1 MVARTLKR
9 ALYLIVATAG
19 VGFAMAALL
28 LLTRTVQKSD
38 DFDRLQD
45 IIVAINIAGGM
56 LLLAMLIGNLT
67 RLARDYRDN
76 VPGAKLKARMVGMFV
91 GLAVLPLLVVFYFST
106 QFINRGIDSW
116 FNIEVEEGLENALE
130 LSRAALELQKRRN
143 LASTQ
148 SAAQRLSLVTDAQA
162 VFELSILRR
171 EAGASE
177 MTLYG
182 SNNTVLATSSGSA
195 TAGLPKPL
203 NEEVVLQMQQG
214 RPFVSLESLAD
225 GGVEI
230 RTAVVFRH
238 RVGRSREA
246 RVVQGYYPVTDRL
259 AEMVGSV
266 ERSFQEYQQLV
277 FFREDLKD
285 LLTVT
290 LAFVL
295 LLSLLAAIYGAFV
308 LSRRLVAPIQD
319 LVAGTRAVAMGDFDT
334 RLPAPSRDEIGF
346 LISSFNDM
354 TQRLAT
360 ARREA
365 SLNQALVEAERT
377 NLEVILARLSTGV
390 VALEAD
396 LTIRNANQAAGAILG
411 VDLVHRS
418 GEKLVDVARE
428 NALLEQF
435 VDVARVHLDAGET
448 EWREQI
454 VLRGEVGRRVLTC
467 ACTTLPGDENHAAGY
482 VVVFDDITALL
493 QAQRDAAWGE
503 VARRLAHEIKN
514 PLTPIQ
520 LSAERMRHKYLHSMP
535 EEEAQVLDRATHT
548 IVQQVEAMK
557 EMVNAFS
564 DYARAPDI
572 EIARFDL
579 DKLVHEVVDLY
590 RAQESAVKI
599 VLTSDPTLPPLEADM
614 GRVRQML
621 HNLIRNAVE
630 ALEHTDD
637 ARIDV
642 HVSAA
647 EIDSVPMVQIRVEDN
662 GPGFQA
668 GSVNQVFDPYVT
680 TKPKGTGLG
689 LAIVKKLVEEHVG
702 TIQAANRAVGG
713 AMISIRLPV
722 DEAAREMMITL
733 APGRADRRREQAWP
747 TRTYSSSTT
756 KPISEI

>member
-9 ALYLIVATAG
+9 AFYLLIAATG
-19 VGFAMAALL
+19 VGLAVAALF
-28 LLTRTVQKSD
+28 LLTQTVQKSD

-45 IIVAINIAGGM
+45 VIVAINIVGGV
-56 LLLAMLIGNLT
+56 LLLALLIGNLA
-67 RLARDYRDN
+67 RLVRDYRRD
-76 VPGAKLKARMVGMFV
+76 VPGSKLKARMVGMFV

-116 FNIEVEEGLENALE
+116 FDVEVEDGLNNALE

-143 LASTQ
+143 LEATQ
-148 SAAQRLSLVTDAQA
+148 SVAQQLSMVRDTQVIL
-162 VFELSILRR
+162 ELSMLRQQ
-171 EAGASE
+171 AGASE

-182 SNNTVLATSSGSA
+182 ANNTVLATSSNSA
-195 TAGLPKPL
+195 TASLPKPL
-203 NEEVVLQMQQG
+203 TDEVILQMQQG

-225 GGVEI
+225 GGVEV
-230 RTAVVFRH
+230 RTAIVFRQ
-238 RVGRSREA
+238 RIGRAREA
-246 RVVQGYYPVTDRL
+246 RVVQAYFPVADRL
-259 AEMVGSV
+259 ADMVGSV
-266 ERSFQEYQQLV
+266 ERSYQEYQQLV
-277 FFREDLKD
+277 FFRDDLKD

-295 LLSLLAAIYGAFV
+295 LLSLLAAIYGAFL

-334 RLPAPSRDEIGF
+334 RLPTPSRDEIGF
-346 LISSFNDM
+346 LVSSFNDM
-354 TQRLAT
+354 TQRLAS

-365 SLNQALVEAERT
+365 SLSQALVEAERT

-390 VALEAD
+390 VALESD
-396 LTIRNANQAAGAILG
+396 LAIRNANQAAGSILG
-411 VDLVHRS
+411 VDLEHQR
-418 GEKLVDVARE
+418 GRKLTDVAKR
-428 NALLEQF
+428 NPLLEQF
-435 VDVARVHLDAGET
+435 VDVARVHLDSGET

-467 ACTTLPGDENHAAGY
+467 ACTALPGDEEHAAGY
-482 VVVFDDITALL
+482 VVVFDDITGLL

-520 LSAERMRHKYLHSMP
+520 LSAERLRRKYLQAMS

-590 RAQESAVKI
+590 RAQEREVKI
-599 VLTSDPTLPPLEADM
+599 VLSSDPTMPMIEADM
-614 GRVRQML
+614 GRIRQIL
-621 HNLIRNAVE
+621 HNLLRNAVE
-630 ALEHTDD
+630 ALETTEG

-647 EIDSVPMVQIRVEDN
+647 EIDGVDIVQIKVEDN

-668 GSVNQVFDPYVT
+668 GAVGQVFDPYVT

-702 TIQAANRAVGG
+702 SIRAANRSDGG
-713 AMISIRLPV
+713 AMISIRLPLN
-722 DEAAREMMITL
+722 EAAREMMMAK
-733 APGRADRRREQAWP
+733 APGRAERRREQA
-747 TRTYSSSTT
+747 
-756 KPISEI
+756 

>member
-9 ALYLIVATAG
+9 ALYYLIGAAG
-19 VGFAMAALL
+19 VGLALTAL
-28 LLTRTVQKSD
+28 FLLTQTVEKSG
-38 DFDRLQD
+38 DFDRMQEVILW
-45 IIVAINIAGGM
+45 INIIGGA
-56 LLLAMLIGNLT
+56 LLFALLIGNLA
-67 RLARDYRDN
+67 RLFSDYRAN

-91 GLAVLPLLVVFYFST
+91 GLAVLPLIVVFYFST

-116 FNIEVEEGLENALE
+116 FNVQVEEGLDNALT

-143 LASTQ
+143 LQSTE
-148 SAAQRLSLVTDAQA
+148 AVARRLA
-162 VFELSILRR
+162 VVNDRQVVRELDTLRR
-171 EAGASE
+171 DSGARE

-182 SNNTVLATSSGSA
+182 NNNTVLATSSDSA
-195 TAGLPKPL
+195 TASLPRAL
-203 NEEVVLQMQQG
+203 TEEVVLQMQQG
-214 RPFVSLESLAD
+214 RPFVSLESISS
-225 GGVEI
+225 GSVEV
-230 RTAVVFRH
+230 RTAVVFTYRG
-238 RVGRSREA
+238 GRQQQA
-246 RVVQGYYPVTDRL
+246 RVVQAHYPVADRL
-259 AEMVGSV
+259 GTMVNSV
-266 ERSFQEYQQLV
+266 ERSYQEYQQLV

-285 LLTVT
+285 LLTWT

-295 LLSLLAAIYGAFV
+295 LLSLLTAIAGAFV

-334 RLPAPSRDEIGF
+334 KLPAPTRDEIGF

-365 SLNQALVEAERT
+365 SLSQALVEAERT

-390 VALEAD
+390 LALESD
-396 LTIRNANQAAGAILG
+396 LRIRNANQAASSILG
-411 VDLVHRS
+411 VNLEHRA
-418 GEKLVDVARE
+418 GEALVDA
-428 NALLEQF
+428 AKGHPLLEQF

-454 VLRGEVGRRVLTC
+454 VLRGEVGKRVLTC
-467 ACTTLPGDENHAAGY
+467 ACTALPGDEDNAAGY

-520 LSAERMRHKYLHSMP
+520 LSAERMRRKYLHTMP
-535 EEEAQVLDRATHT
+535 AEEAQILDRATHT

-564 DYARAPDI
+564 DYARAPDM
-572 EIARFDL
+572 EISLFDL
-579 DKLVHEVVDLY
+579 DRLVHEVVDLY
-590 RAQESAVKI
+590 RAQESEVRI
-599 VLTSDPTLPPLEADM
+599 VLTSDPTMPMIEADM
-614 GRVRQML
+614 GRVRQIL

-630 ALEHTDD
+630 ALENTPD
-637 ARIDV
+637 AQIDV

-647 EIDSVPMVQIRVEDN
+647 EIDDVDVVLIKVEDN

-668 GSVNQVFDPYVT
+668 GAVSQIFDPYVT

-702 TIQAANRAVGG
+702 SIRARNRQDGG
-713 AMISIRLPV
+713 ATISIRLPLN
-722 DEAAREMMITL
+722 EAARELMIAK
-733 APGRADRRREQAWP
+733 APGRAEQRREQA
-747 TRTYSSSTT
+747 
-756 KPISEI
+756 

>member
-9 ALYLIVATAG
+9 ALYTLIAASG
-19 VGFAMAALL
+19 VGMALVALF
-28 LLTRTVQKSD
+28 LLTQTVEKSA
-38 DFDRLQD
+38 DFDRMQE
-45 IIVAINIAGGM
+45 IILWINIVGGV
-56 LLLAMLIGNLT
+56 LLIALLIGNLA
-67 RLARDYRDN
+67 RLFRDYRTN

-91 GLAVLPLLVVFYFST
+91 GLAVLPLIVVFYFST

-116 FNIEVEEGLENALE
+116 FDVEVEEGLENALA
-130 LSRAALELQKRRN
+130 LSQAALEFQKRRN
-143 LASTQ
+143 LQATQ
-148 SAAQRLSLVTDAQA
+148 VAAQRLATTNDRQV
-162 VFELSILRR
+162 VFELGMLRR
-171 EAGASE
+171 ESGASE

-182 SNNTVLATSSGSA
+182 DNNTVLATSSDSA
-195 TAGLPKPL
+195 TARLPKPL
-203 NEEVVLQMQQG
+203 TEEVVLQMQQA
-214 RPFVSLESLAD
+214 RPFVSLESLAT
-225 GGVEI
+225 GQVEV
-230 RTAVVFRH
+230 RTAVVFTYR
-238 RVGRSREA
+238 GSRTQPV
-246 RVVQGYYPVTDRL
+246 RVVQAHYPVADRL
-259 AEMVGSV
+259 GKMVGSV
-266 ERSFQEYQQLV
+266 ERSYQEYQQLV

-285 LLTVT
+285 LLTWT

-295 LLSLLAAIYGAFV
+295 LLSLLTAIMGAFV

-334 RLPAPSRDEIGF
+334 RLPTPSRDEIGF

-365 SLNQALVEAERT
+365 SLSQALVEAERT

-390 VALEAD
+390 LALEAD
-396 LTIRNANQAAGAILG
+396 LKIRNANQAAGSILG
-411 VDLVHRS
+411 VDLERCA
-418 GEKLVDVARE
+418 GEPLVEAARGH
-428 NALLEQF
+428 ALLEQF

-467 ACTTLPGDENHAAGY
+467 ACTALPSDEDHAAGY

-520 LSAERMRHKYLHSMP
+520 LSAERMRHKYLPTMS
-535 EEEAQVLDRATHT
+535 EEDAQILDRATHT

-564 DYARAPDI
+564 DYARAPDM
-572 EIARFDL
+572 EMSRFDL
-579 DKLVHEVVDLY
+579 DKLAHEVVDLY
-590 RAQESAVKI
+590 RAQESKVKI
-599 VLTSDPTLPPLEADM
+599 VLTSDPTMPLVEADV
-614 GRVRQML
+614 GRIRQIL

-630 ALEHTDD
+630 ALESSEDGQ
-637 ARIDV
+637 IDV

-647 EIDSVPMVQIRVEDN
+647 EIDGVDIVQIKVEDN
-662 GPGFQA
+662 GPGFQS
-668 GSVNQVFDPYVT
+668 GSVSQIFDPYVT

-702 TIQAANRAVGG
+702 SIRARNRKDGG

-722 DEAAREMMITL
+722 NEAARERMIAK
-733 APGRADRRREQAWP
+733 APGRVEKRREQA
-747 TRTYSSSTT
+747 
-756 KPISEI
+756 

>member
-9 ALYLIVATAG
+9 ALYIVIATAG
-19 VGFAMAALL
+19 VGFAVAALF
-28 LLTRTVQKSD
+28 LLTQTVQKSD
-38 DFDRLQD
+38 DFDRLQE

-56 LLLAMLIGNLT
+56 LLVAMLIGNLT
-67 RLARDYRDN
+67 RLAKDYRGN

-116 FNIEVEEGLENALE
+116 FNVEVEDGLQNALE
-130 LSRAALELQKRRN
+130 LSRAALEQQKRRN
-143 LASTQ
+143 LEATQ
-148 SAAQRLSLVTDAQA
+148 AAAQRLAMVPNSQV
-162 VFELSILRR
+162 VFELSMLRR

-195 TAGLPKPL
+195 TASLPKPL
-203 NEEVVLQMQQG
+203 SEEVVLQMQQG
-214 RPFVSLESLAD
+214 RPFVSLESLAE
-225 GGVEI
+225 GSVEV

-238 RVGRSREA
+238 RIGRSRESL
-246 RVVQGYYPVTDRL
+246 VIQGHYPVTDRL

-295 LLSLLAAIYGAFV
+295 LLSLLAAIYGAFI

-354 TQRLAT
+354 TQRLAA

-390 VALEAD
+390 VALEGD

-411 VDLVHRS
+411 VDLEHRS
-418 GEKLVDVARE
+418 GEKLVDVASE

-467 ACTTLPGDENHAAGY
+467 ACTTLPGDETHAAGY

-520 LSAERMRHKYLHSMP
+520 LSAERMRHKYLHAMP

-579 DKLVHEVVDLY
+579 DKLAHEVVDLY
-590 RAQESAVKI
+590 RAQESTVKI
-599 VLTSDPTLPPLEADM
+599 VLASDPTLPMVEADM

-630 ALEHTDD
+630 ALENTDD

-647 EIDSVPMVQIRVEDN
+647 EIDSVPMVQIKVEDN

-668 GSVNQVFDPYVT
+668 GSVDQVFDPYVT

-702 TIQAANRAVGG
+702 TIHAANRSAGG

-722 DEAAREMMITL
+722 DEAARELMIAR
-733 APGRADRRREQAWP
+733 APGRADRRREQA
-747 TRTYSSSTT
+747 
-756 KPISEI
+756 

>member
-1 MVARTLKR
+1 M
-9 ALYLIVATAG
+9 ATAG
-19 VGFAMAALL
+19 VGLTLAALF
-28 LLTRTVQKSD
+28 LLTQTVQKSD

-45 IIVAINIAGGM
+45 IILAINLAGGV
-56 LLLAMLIGNLT
+56 LLLALLIGNLA
-67 RLARDYRDN
+67 RLLRDYRKN

-116 FNIEVEEGLENALE
+116 FNVQVEEGLDNALA

-143 LASTQ
+143 LQATQ
-148 SAAQRLSLVTDAQA
+148 TVAQRLSLANDRQL
-162 VFELSILRR
+162 VFELSMLRR
-171 EAGASE
+171 ESGASD
-177 MTLYG
+177 MTLFG
-182 SNNTVLATSSGSA
+182 NNNTVLATSSNSA
-195 TAGLPKPL
+195 TASLPKGL
-203 NEEVVLQMQQG
+203 SEEVMLQMQQG
-214 RPFVSLESLAD
+214 RPFVSLESLAE
-225 GGVEI
+225 GRVEI
-230 RTAVVFRH
+230 RTAVVFTH
-238 RVGRSREA
+238 RAGRRQEP

-259 AEMVGSV
+259 AEMVNSV
-266 ERSFQEYQQLV
+266 ENSYQEYQQLV

-285 LLTVT
+285 LLTLT

-295 LLSLLAAIYGAFV
+295 LISLLAAIYGAFV

-319 LVAGTRAVAMGDFDT
+319 LVAGTRAVAAGDFDT
-334 RLPAPSRDEIGF
+334 RLPTPTRDEIGF

-360 ARREA
+360 ARRET
-365 SLNQALVEAERT
+365 SLSQALVEAERT

-390 VALEAD
+390 LALESD
-396 LTIRNANQAAGAILG
+396 LTIRTANQASGSILG
-411 VDLVHRS
+411 VDLEHRS
-418 GEKLVDVARE
+418 GELLFDVAKGH
-428 NALLEQF
+428 ALFEQF

-467 ACTTLPGDENHAAGY
+467 ACTTLPGDEDTAAGY

-520 LSAERMRHKYLHSMP
+520 LSAERMRRKYLRSMS

-564 DYARAPDI
+564 DYARAPDMDI
-572 EIARFDL
+572 SLFDL

-590 RAQESAVKI
+590 RAQESSVKI
-599 VLTSDPTLPPLEADM
+599 ILTSDPTMPMIEADM
-614 GRVRQML
+614 GRIRQIL

-630 ALEHTDD
+630 ALESSPDG
-637 ARIDV
+637 RIDV

-647 EIDSVPMVQIRVEDN
+647 EIDNVDIVQIKVEDN
-662 GPGFQA
+662 GPGFLT
-668 GSVNQVFDPYVT
+668 GSVSQIFDPYVT

-702 TIQAANRAVGG
+702 SIRARNREDGG
-713 AMISIRLPV
+713 AMINIRLPLN
-722 DEAAREMMITL
+722 EAARELIIAK
-733 APGRADRRREQAWP
+733 APGRAETRREHA
-747 TRTYSSSTT
+747 
-756 KPISEI
+756 